1 MVHFTQFRPAGLF
14 YSAAAVICLRIP
26 DYSIR
31 TSGGL
36 WICASLPGFSQLI
49 TSFFAFQLQGIR
61 HRPIFRLTILLF
73 PLFLL
78 LSASA
83 RCFFSFI
90 QALRTSTRTFRTK
103 AFLFLHQYT
112 FPCLFSVCTDYRL
125 YVYCFMFPSLFIFQR
140 SLQEKSFFNTTFL
153 YLWRIGGMNPWHS
166 ACKAD
171 ALANWANS
179 P

>member
-1 MVHFTQFRPAGLF
+1 MVHFTQCDSCALF
-14 YSAAAVICLRIP
+14 YSDIQVITSQLP

-31 TSGGL
+31 ISGGYR
-36 WICASLPGFSQLI
+36 ICAPDPGFSQLI

-78 LSASA
+78 LSASV

-112 FPCLFSVCTDYRL
+112 FPCLFSVYTDYRL

-153 YLWRIGGMNPWHS
+153 YLWRIGGLNP
-166 ACKAD
+166 
-171 ALANWANS
+171 
-179 P
+179 

>member
-83 RCFFSFI
+83 RCFFFHSSAAYFHSDFQDKSI
-90 QALRTSTRTFRTK
+90 
-103 AFLFLHQYT
+103 
-112 FPCLFSVCTDYRL
+112 P
-125 YVYCFMFPSLFIFQR
+125 FPSPVHVPLPFFCMHRLQAVRILLHVSFPFHLSKITSRKVLFQHNFPLPMENRGLEPLTFGLQSRR
-140 SLQEKSFFNTTFL
+140 SSQLS
-153 YLWRIGGMNPWHS
+153 
-166 ACKAD
+166 
-171 ALANWANS
+171 
-179 P
+179 